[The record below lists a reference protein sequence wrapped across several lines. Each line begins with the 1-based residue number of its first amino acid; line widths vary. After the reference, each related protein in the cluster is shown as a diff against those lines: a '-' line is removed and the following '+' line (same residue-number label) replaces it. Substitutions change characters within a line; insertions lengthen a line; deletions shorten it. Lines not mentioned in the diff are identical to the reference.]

1 MEMDTD
7 IQDYIQKMDPFQL
20 ASGHVQGKDNEEVFL
35 HECSSAL
42 REFPSF
48 YTNCKNFTAKLH
60 LEVPTSTSRLLNFLS
75 LWLVWVLRN
84 TVSSLLFSNVFLNN
98 DS

>member
-1 MEMDTD
+1 MMMEMDTD

-48 YTNCKNFTAKLH
+48 YTNCKNFTTKLH
-60 LEVPTSTSRLLNFLS
+60 LEVPTSTSRLLNFLCLCYS
-75 LWLVWVLRN
+75 CE
-84 TVSSLLFSNVFLNN
+84 S
-98 DS
+98 